1 MVNHDPKDDAHRQSN
16 SKDKW
21 VRQVRVEILPDK
33 LGVTP
38 EIAKGIQDACQ
49 HKTMFVLYSE
59 TECIVFDPA
68 SLTSTDSS
76 KTFIKYDNAIDFLNG
91 VKLSLVAC
99 NKLYVEPK
107 QLTNANL
114 RKRIQ

>member
-1 MVNHDPKDDAHRQSN
+1 MSLKTQDDAHRQSN

-38 EIAKGIQDACQ
+38 GIAKGIQNACQ
-49 HKTMFVLYSE
+49 HKRMFVIYSE
-59 TECIVFDPA
+59 TQAISFDPET
-68 SLTSTDSS
+68 LTSHTKGMDM
-76 KTFIKYDNAIDFLNG
+76 KYDNAMDFLNG

-99 NKLYVEPK
+99 NKLYIEPK